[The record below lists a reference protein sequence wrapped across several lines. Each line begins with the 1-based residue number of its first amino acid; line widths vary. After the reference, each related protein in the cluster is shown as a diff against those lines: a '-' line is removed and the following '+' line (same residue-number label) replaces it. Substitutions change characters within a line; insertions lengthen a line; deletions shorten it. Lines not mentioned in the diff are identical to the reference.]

1 MGIKSK
7 AQLEVSEDEY
17 NYKVKNAHAVL
28 LLVKGKTLAQAVEVI
43 IGLQGLLLQVQ
54 AFLLHFNFFFA
65 VGDKLLFPVVALV
78 FKGKASVMT
87 LPSPS
92 SAKTSSGT
100 TANGNGRSMNA
111 PANDS
116 ATWW

>member
-1 MGIKSK
+1 MGIFHFIVVFVLGNFELRL
-7 AQLEVSEDEY
+7 ALD
-17 NYKVKNAHAVL
+17 AHAVL

-78 FKGKASVMT
+78 FNAAQQAAVVVIERHIAVQGAQGDEIT
-87 LPSPS
+87 LHR
-92 SAKTSSGT
+92 
-100 TANGNGRSMNA
+100 NGRDVEYQA
-111 PANDS
+111 G
-116 ATWW
+116 